1 MAVFS
6 VFWGAVS
13 SALVPLCQKN
23 NPAVQAREL
32 AVPFSYHSPKAHG
45 FDCACADRFHS
56 LANSGMPRLEQ
67 IASQL

>member
-1 MAVFS
+1 MVVFS

-32 AVPFSYHSPKAHG
+32 AVPFSYHPPKAHG
-45 FDCACADRFHS
+45 SYCAYSDRFYS
-56 LANSGMPRLEQ
+56 LASSGM
-67 IASQL
+67 SQLECVVSKL